1 MSFFVAFRKE
11 WLELNRT
18 YRLLVVAIVLVFFGL
33 TSPLLTKLTPE
44 INKFVPAGSNISIQ
58 VLRPPTI
65 GDVIVQYV
73 KNMAQFGI
81 LLAILL
87 TMGTVAQEKEKG
99 TAAMILVKPLP
110 RGTFLVAKFAALGT
124 LFAVT
129 LAAAG
134 IACYYYTLL
143 LFEAMNILNWLVLN
157 VFLFVYVL
165 AYVAIT
171 LLCSTLTKSQVAAG
185 GTAVG
190 ALILLGLIGLIP
202 ALGKY
207 LPGELVTWGTRL
219 MQGDTSTSWAALGV
233 SLGLIVVSLLAAWLV
248 FKNQEL

>member
-11 WLELNRT
+11 WLELSRT
-18 YRLLVVAIVLVFFGL
+18 YRLLVVAIVFVFFGL

-44 INKFVPAGSNISIQ
+44 INKFIPNDSIVTIQ
-58 VLRPPTI
+58 VVRPPTV
-65 GDVIVQYV
+65 GDVIGQYV
-73 KNMAQFGI
+73 KNMAPFGI

-99 TAAMILVKPLP
+99 TAAMVLVKPLP
-110 RGTFLVAKFAALGT
+110 RGAFLGAKFTALAA
-124 LFAVT
+124 LFAVS

-143 LFEAMNILNWLVLN
+143 LFETMNILNWLALN
-157 VFLFVYVL
+157 VLLFVYILV
-165 AYVAIT
+165 YVAIT
-171 LLCSTLTKSQVAAG
+171 LFCSTLTKSQVVAG

-190 ALILLGLIGLIP
+190 ALILLGLIGLVP
-202 ALGKY
+202 TLGKY

-219 MQGDTSTSWAALGV
+219 MQGDTSTSWTAVGI
-233 SLGLIVVSLLAAWLV
+233 SLSLIVVSLLAAWLV